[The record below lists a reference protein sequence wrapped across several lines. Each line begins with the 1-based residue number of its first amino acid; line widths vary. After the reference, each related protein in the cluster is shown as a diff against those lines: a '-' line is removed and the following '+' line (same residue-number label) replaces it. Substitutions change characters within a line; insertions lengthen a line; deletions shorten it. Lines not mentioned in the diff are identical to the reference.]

1 MNLGKL
7 IFWGVLVFSLLEI
20 SAFNHLTDNSKVTH
34 RYQFDYMLPYN
45 ESQIFWNHQDLRGDY
60 HNELYGW
67 KIGDRTPLMPLV
79 AQPFYKIFGDSF
91 TTWEIYSL
99 LCCSLLIFA
108 VTLYSGSYWM
118 GIIFAL
124 STFFFYMSK
133 QYPFRIE
140 MTALYFMAL
149 YFAFKKNYWLSG
161 LFCGLSYLCHPNILP
176 WVVGLIGYTFLTN
189 KKNDT
194 LKLIS
199 LFAICFL
206 VWMGFCKFYLHQ
218 NSVFYLYPFCTENWY
233 EALAIPPKEILNH
246 FLNVLTTKP
255 IQNRLSTIG
264 LFLNPFR
271 TEGEFRSIFA
281 VGIILLPFS
290 IYQAWKSWDKK
301 ILWLILIPA
310 LLQLLIT
317 GWEAEEIGIY
327 ISTSIFLLMLYG
339 IEFFIDRPQWF
350 RYLIPALICEN
361 LIMIW
366 GVYQ

>member
-246 FLNVLTTKP
+246 FLNVLTDQAHSKQIIHHRIISES
-255 IQNRLSTIG
+255 IQDRGRVSQYLCGRDYPVAIFYLSSMEIMGQKNTLANPNPCFITITHYRMGSGGNRNIY
-264 LFLNPFR
+264 LNLNIPVN
-271 TEGEFRSIFA
+271 A
-281 VGIILLPFS
+281 
-290 IYQAWKSWDKK
+290 
-301 ILWLILIPA
+301 LW
-310 LLQLLIT
+310 
-317 GWEAEEIGIY
+317 
-327 ISTSIFLLMLYG
+327 
-339 IEFFIDRPQWF
+339 
-350 RYLIPALICEN
+350 N
-361 LIMIW
+361 
-366 GVYQ
+366 